1 MHYLIASFT
10 HKNTNIETREKLS
23 FSDEELLKKFY
34 DVLLAIDSVHEA
46 LVISTC
52 NRVEILVSA
61 KDLDYLKEQILES
74 ICKVTAVSCEELEN
88 KGEVYHDIEAI
99 HHIFSVVSSLDS
111 LVLGET
117 QIVGQVKD
125 AFSFSYEN
133 GYSGQKIARVM
144 HNAFRCSA
152 TVRSA
157 TDISK
162 NPISVASVAVAKAKE
177 IFGGNLGGYSGVVVG
192 AGEMGELTAKHLAN
206 AGANIILVN
215 RNMEKALEL
224 AKRIEDV
231 TVTVEPYSELPK
243 LVNHYRLL
251 FSATGAPEPIITKDM
266 VEDTTF
272 ERHWFDIAIPRDI
285 EPCNCDKLTIY
296 AVDDL
301 RSIMQQNLRQR
312 EQNAQKAFGIV
323 GEFTENFF
331 KWLQTLSVDPMIKE
345 IRKKAREASQKE
357 LQRAIKK
364 GYIPKEYE
372 KQIEKIVHQA
382 FNGFLHEPTLMLKR
396 IAEQPQADTVVQS
409 IQLFFNLNAG
419 QRKALDIYKC
429 DYQIQ
434 KDLDQKKKESS

>member
-1 MHYLIASFT
+1 MRYLIASFT
-10 HKNTNIETREKLS
+10 HKNTNIEVREKLS
-23 FSDEELLKKFY
+23 FADTELRKKFY
-34 DVLLAIDSVHEA
+34 DALLTLPPVHEA

-52 NRVEILVSA
+52 NRVEILVSTKEIDGLEEA
-61 KDLDYLKEQILES
+61 ILDI
-74 ICKVTAVSCEELEN
+74 ICRVTGVKCDELDG
-88 KGEVYHDIEAI
+88 KGEIYIDAHAI

-152 TVRSA
+152 TVRNA

-177 IFGGNLGGYSGVVVG
+177 IFGGNLGGYSGIVVG

-215 RNMEKALEL
+215 RDVEKALEL

-231 TVTVEPYSELPK
+231 TVTVEPFSELPK
-243 LVNHYRLL
+243 LINHYRLL
-251 FSATGAPEPIITKDM
+251 FSATGAADPIITKDM
-266 VEDTTF
+266 VEETTF

-285 EPCNCDKLTIY
+285 EPCNCANLNIY

-301 RSIMQQNLRQR
+301 RTIMQQNLEQR
-312 EQNAQKAFGIV
+312 AQNAQKAYAIV

-357 LQRAIKK
+357 LNRALKK

-372 KQIEKIVHQA
+372 KQVEKILHQA
-382 FNGFLHEPTLMLKR
+382 FNSFLHEPTSILKK

-409 IQLFFNLNAG
+409 IQLFFNLNTG
-419 QRKALDIYKC
+419 HRKALDTYKC

-434 KDLDQKKKESS
+434 KDLHQKESN

>member
-1 MHYLIASFT
+1 MRYLIASFT
-10 HKNTNIETREKLS
+10 HKNTNIETRERLS
-23 FSDEELLKKFY
+23 FADETLRKRFY
-34 DVLLAIDSVHEA
+34 EALLAVDSVHEA
-46 LVISTC
+46 LIISTC

-61 KDLDYLKEQILES
+61 KEVEGLGDEILGI
-74 ICKVTAVSCEELEN
+74 ICRLTGVSCDELDG
-88 KGEVYHDIEAI
+88 KGEIYTDADAI

-125 AFSFSYEN
+125 AFSFSYEH
-133 GYSGQKIARVM
+133 GFSGQKIARVM

-152 TVRSA
+152 AVRNM

-215 RNMEKALEL
+215 RDMEKALEL
-224 AKRIEDV
+224 AKRIEKV
-231 TVTVEPYSELPK
+231 TVTVEPFSELPK

-251 FSATGAPEPIITKDM
+251 FSATGASEPIITKDM
-266 VEDTTF
+266 VEETTF

-285 EPCNCDKLTIY
+285 EQCDYENLTIY

-301 RSIMQQNLRQR
+301 RTIMQQNLAQR
-312 EQNAQKAFGIV
+312 AQNAQKAFEIV

-357 LQRAIKK
+357 LHRAIKK
-364 GYIPKEYE
+364 GYIPAEYE
-372 KQIEKIVHQA
+372 KQVEKILHQA
-382 FNGFLHEPTLMLKR
+382 FNSFLHEPTSILKK

-409 IQLFFNLNAG
+409 VQVFFNLNAH
-419 QRKALDIYKC
+419 QRKAINTYKC
-429 DYQIQ
+429 EYQIQ
-434 KDLDQKKKESS
+434 KDLTTKEKD